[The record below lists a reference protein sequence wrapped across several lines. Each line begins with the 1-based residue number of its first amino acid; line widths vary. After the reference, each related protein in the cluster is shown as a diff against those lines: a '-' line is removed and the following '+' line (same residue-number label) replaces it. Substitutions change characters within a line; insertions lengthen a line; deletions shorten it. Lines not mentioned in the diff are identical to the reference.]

1 VRHDEDTNISPNTA
15 FEPAQNEAR
24 KDYEVLQI
32 SSMRR
37 LGSAQTAEYKDDG
50 AKAGKVADVCDNL

>member
-1 VRHDEDTNISPNTA
+1 MKREKIMRSYT
-15 FEPAQNEAR
+15 
-24 KDYEVLQI
+24 I